1 MGGMTDGDTVM
12 KRIGRLLVRGVLC
25 ALLLLGLSAS
35 VARAESGPNAGSPGA
50 AWQMN
55 MLPEDPGL
63 E

>member
-1 MGGMTDGDTVM
+1 MEGDTVM
-12 KRIGRLLVRGVLC
+12 KRTGRLLVRAVLC

-35 VARAESGPNAGSPGA
+35 VGRAESGSNTGSSGA
-50 AWQMN
+50 EWQMN

>member
-1 MGGMTDGDTVM
+1 M
-12 KRIGRLLVRGVLC
+12 KRTGRLLVRAVLC

-35 VARAESGPNAGSPGA
+35 VARAESGPNTGSSGA
-50 AWQMN
+50 EWQAN